1 MDEIKFEE
9 IWRLCQK
16 DSIYW
21 TDHAGKRLI
30 KRGISPNEVIDTLLN
45 GSIIE
50 QYPKDYPFPSC
61 LIYACINNRPLH
73 VVCSIGNDQLYIITA
88 YEPTQ
93 ASWDKTFTIRKKEEG
108 FT

>member
-21 TDHAGKRLI
+21 TDHASKRLI
-30 KRGISPNEVIDTLLN
+30 KRGI
-45 GSIIE
+45 
-50 QYPKDYPFPSC
+50 PSC

-93 ASWDKTFTIRKKEEG
+93 ASWDETFTIRKKEEG